1 MSSYT
6 TEVRYICESTAGLTD
21 SADFNSIDKV
31 LSKPTVD
38 KIFNF
43 DYPIFDETYRYPLN
57 KKILR
62 HFYTREIGEETVG
75 LWKLRLQQ
83 TLNEVMPYYNKLYEL
98 ELSKINPFYNV
109 DLTTTRH
116 TTGNE
121 RTDETNSLNKT
132 KTGNSNIT
140 KNEQTNN
147 SKTES
152 ANDNKTGDKTRLINE
167 GHKDTTN
174 TDSNANKTINS
185 KENSNTN
192 KNETNTNN
200 GTENVSNNISKNK
213 TSAES
218 INGTGSETTS
228 RNETATKVGTDNKN
242 RTQNTNNKGQKDDTY
257 SGDRWNDG
265 SKNITGSN
273 NNTNNSTDRYSDTPQ
288 GGLEGMQAIQQ
299 NIYLTNARLINGG
312 NSGTNKEATTTSEK
326 EQTQGTEGSK
336 YSDIGKLT
344 EKITD
349 ATKEIGQNTEKITKN
364 LTNKQTKGITG
375 NDTEQGIKTGTKN
388 STQNINGSSNTITNA
403 DKTENGS
410 TNTNEVKQGNISREE
425 SEENTE
431 KTTFK
436 KDTADIGKK
445 DATERKIN
453 DENENATGRANTT
466 VNNVEEYVEHVTGYK
481 GNKALAEII
490 IEWRKNLLNIDRMIL
505 RDLEDCFF
513 QLW

>member
-21 SADFNSIDKV
+21 SADFNSIDNV
-31 LSKPTVD
+31 LSKETVD

-83 TLNEVMPYYNKLYEL
+83 TLNEVMPYYNKLYKL
-98 ELSKINPFYNV
+98 ELDKINPFYSV

-132 KTGNSNIT
+132 KTGNTNTT
-140 KNEQTNN
+140 KNEQSNN
-147 SKTES
+147 SKTEN
-152 ANDNKTGDKTRLINE
+152 ANENKTGDKTRFIDE
-167 GHKDTTN
+167 GHNDTTK
-174 TDSNANKTINS
+174 TDTGTNKTINS
-185 KENSNTN
+185 NENSNTN

-218 INGTGSETTS
+218 ISGTGGETIN
-228 RNETATKVGTDNKN
+228 RNEKTTKVGTDNKN
-242 RTQNTNNKGQKDDTY
+242 RTQNTQDKGQKDDTY
-257 SGDRWNDG
+257 TGERWDDG
-265 SKNITGSN
+265 TKNVTGSN

-299 NIYLTNARLINGG
+299 NLYLTNARLVNGG
-312 NSGTNKEATTTSEK
+312 NSGTNKEDTTTSEK
-326 EQTQGTEGSK
+326 EQTEGTNGSK
-336 YSDIGKLT
+336 YSDTGKLT

-349 ATKEIGQNTEKITKN
+349 ATKEMGQDTEKTTKN
-364 LTNKQTKGITG
+364 LTNKQTKDITG
-375 NDTEQGIKTGTKN
+375 NDTEQGTKTGTKN
-388 STQNINGSSNTITNA
+388 STQNVNSSSNTTTNGN
-403 DKTENGS
+403 KTENGN
-410 TNTNEVKQGNISREE
+410 TNTNEVKQGNINREE
-425 SEENTE
+425 NEENTE
-431 KTTFK
+431 KNTFK
-436 KDTADIGKK
+436 KEATDIGKK
-445 DATERKIN
+445 DASERKTN
-453 DENENATGRANTT
+453 NENENATGRTNTT
-466 VNNVEEYVEHVTGYK
+466 VNNTEEYVERVTGYK